1 MNSVAHYQPLKNF
14 DPPCPEVMTMA
25 ERELSAFFKAVT
37 HSFGSELAELST
49 EDWLQELIEADGL
62 PASVREWRSLTAK
75 ASVRLASRVEA
86 SPLLTE
92 PQIA

>member
-1 MNSVAHYQPLKNF
+1 
-14 DPPCPEVMTMA
+14 MTMA

-75 ASVRLASRVEA
+75 ASVRLASRVRRVA
-86 SPLLTE
+86 LVD
-92 PQIA
+92 